1 MLPERASLHRRAA
14 GFHLKRMGRPKG
26 FTREDVLTKAIAL
39 FWEKGL
45 SDTTL
50 QDLERV
56 TGVNKSGLYAEFK
69 NKDDIFLES
78 LRYYLETRGGDDI
91 LSMEPKGWDN
101 VRRFLEIGHTC
112 YSGRRGCFAVNS
124 LRDSS
129 RLPPEALKIVDENN
143 AKLKRLLTSNIRAE
157 SPQLADAGML
167 TDMIF
172 TFFAGLCIEQNAKNS
187 PGTAKKKIARFMAF
201 LVDAERAPK
210 RPGR

>member
-1 MLPERASLHRRAA
+1 VVQTRLHRRAV
-14 GFHLKRMGRPKG
+14 GRHLNRMGRPKG
-26 FTREDVLTKAIAL
+26 FTREEVLTKAITL

-50 QDLERV
+50 QDLERA

-69 NKDDIFLES
+69 NKNDIFLES

-112 YSGRRGCFAVNS
+112 YSGRRGCFSVNS
-124 LRDSS
+124 LRDAS

-143 AKLKRLLTSNIRAE
+143 AKLKRLLTSNIKAE
-157 SPQLADAGML
+157 TPQLSDPGML

-172 TFFAGLCIEQNAKNS
+172 TFFAGLCIEQNAKVS

-201 LVDAERAPK
+201 LADAK
-210 RPGR
+210 

>member
-1 MLPERASLHRRAA
+1 
-14 GFHLKRMGRPKG
+14 MGRPKG
-26 FTREDVLTKAIAL
+26 FTREDVLTKAITL

-78 LRYYLETRGGDDI
+78 LRYYLDTRGGDDI

-112 YSGRRGCFAVNS
+112 YSGRRGCFSVNS
-124 LRDSS
+124 LRDAS

-143 AKLKRLLTSNIRAE
+143 AKLKRLLTSNINAE
-157 SPQLADAGML
+157 SPHLADAGML

-172 TFFAGLCIEQNAKNS
+172 TFFAGLCIEQNAKTS
-187 PGTAKKKIARFMAF
+187 PGSAKKKIARFMAF
-201 LVDAERAPK
+201 LVDAE
-210 RPGR
+210 